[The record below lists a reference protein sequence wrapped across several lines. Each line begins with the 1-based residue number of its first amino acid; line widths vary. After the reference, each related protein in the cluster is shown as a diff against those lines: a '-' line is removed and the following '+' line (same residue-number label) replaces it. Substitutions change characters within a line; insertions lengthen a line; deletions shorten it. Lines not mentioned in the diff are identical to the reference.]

1 MGGNQDFIG
10 LPEAQGLER
19 RSDVTPACAQESQ
32 ALPLQWLSVFQFH
45 LPRDLQEQDRAR
57 RANHQHPPSRPKAL
71 THRTMNDIHA
81 TILETFFF
89 GYIDRNIGADQT
101 PLFTRTHESEPLSDV
116 IARRFQLTQD
126 EAEAA
131 IEAAR
136 QEVATA
142 SEAEKW
148 FASHPTDSRK
158 KEISEWIKTCRN
170 PPAWRYSFTGMR
182 IGAPLSLTRKTRNF
196 AGFVSLAFFPT
207 R

>member
-1 MGGNQDFIG
+1 
-10 LPEAQGLER
+10 
-19 RSDVTPACAQESQ
+19 
-32 ALPLQWLSVFQFH
+32 
-45 LPRDLQEQDRAR
+45 
-57 RANHQHPPSRPKAL
+57 
-71 THRTMNDIHA
+71 MNDIHA

-101 PLFTRTHESEPLSDV
+101 PLFTRTHEGEPLSDV

-158 KEISEWIKTCRN
+158 KEISECIKTCRN

-182 IGAPLSLTRKTRNF
+182 SGAPLSLTRKTRNF
-196 AGFVSLAFFPT
+196 AGFVALAFFPT